1 MELLGLIVFVAIFAL
16 AIFVSCEVDDEPRS
30 SIEARRYLAR
40 NGHLPLV

>member
-30 SIEARRYLAR
+30 LIESRRYLAS
-40 NGHLPLV
+40 NGHLPLI